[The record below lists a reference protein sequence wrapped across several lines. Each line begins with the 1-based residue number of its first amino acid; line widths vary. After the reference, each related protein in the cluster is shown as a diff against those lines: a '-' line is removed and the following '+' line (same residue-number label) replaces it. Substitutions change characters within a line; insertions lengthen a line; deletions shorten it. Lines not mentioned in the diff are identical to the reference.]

1 MSFKKAKEG
10 DKPMTKSQIIQALA
24 EATQLKKKDVAS
36 VLDNLVLLAY
46 AQAPAGF
53 TIPGL
58 GKLVVV
64 QRKAR
69 IQINPRTKEKMK
81 VPAKKVLKFRV
92 AKAAKD
98 AVCPTKK

>member
-1 MSFKKAKEG
+1 MPFKKAKEG
-10 DKPMTKSQIIQALA
+10 DKPLTKAQILQLLA
-24 EATQLKKKDVAS
+24 EETGLTKKTVNELLQK
-36 VLDNLVLLAY
+36 LVELAY

-53 TIPGL
+53 VIPGL

-69 IQINPRTKEKMK
+69 IQINPQTKEKMK
-81 VPAKKVLKFRV
+81 VPAKKVLKFRI

-98 AVCPTKK
+98 AVVPQKK